1 MRISKISDN
10 YRNSI
15 RRKIQLSFNVEHIWK
30 AISKES
36 NLELFHPYCKRN
48 PILIW
53 NDDGHEDEI
62 HYMNGFVLKRK
73 FVAWKK
79 NVGYDLVIGNQ
90 KHEHSFVSWR
100 LTEFEKPEI
109 CSLSISIYPYLFNL
123 GLKFYDRIP
132 FELYIRP
139 KLSSYLD
146 SVLGGLKWHL
156 DNNKPTPKNH
166 FGPHKWFS

>member
-15 RRKIQLSFNVEHIWK
+15 TRKIQLSFNVEHIWK

-90 KHEHSFVSWR
+90 EHEQSFVSWR
-100 LTEFEKPEI
+100 LSELEKPKI
-109 CSLSISIYPYLFNL
+109 CSLSISIYPV
-123 GLKFYDRIP
+123 
-132 FELYIRP
+132 
-139 KLSSYLD
+139 SYTHLTLPTIC
-146 SVLGGLKWHL
+146 SV
-156 DNNKPTPKNH
+156 
-166 FGPHKWFS
+166 